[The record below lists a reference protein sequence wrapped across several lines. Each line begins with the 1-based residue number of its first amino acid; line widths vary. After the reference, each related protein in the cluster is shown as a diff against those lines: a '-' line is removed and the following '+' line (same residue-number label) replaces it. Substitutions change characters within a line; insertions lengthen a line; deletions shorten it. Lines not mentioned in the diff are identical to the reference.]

1 MSTLT
6 RSAML
11 LLALAA
17 LLCLART
24 PARAQES
31 SLAHELS
38 MLRQS
43 WLHDDDATAIA
54 RLETLRRDNRLSGQ
68 LPRWLAAMRA
78 ALALNAG
85 DTETAGEV
93 LQPLLDQ
100 TQDAREHVRAI
111 RLALAFGHNGLAL
124 EFARH
129 GRARAPQSTVLATLE
144 AELLLLQGDTD
155 GALAAWRVQTGA
167 DPRPAYPHVPPHGG
181 GWANVRPWNVALDA
195 VRPAPPADDERAVR
209 RKDSAA
215 TPGYSPEPFVSLFM
229 PVHWYSSVQPGL
241 DRCLHELAANPAAVA
256 TREAALE
263 TLCEAAQQAQKRFE
277 NFRGELAERAKLAT
291 AAAEARFDAVC
302 AVRIVAQ
309 HQLAMAQSEKAES
322 TARMALAFDP
332 DNIACND
339 LLAQAY
345 AGQGKAEEARVGPL
359 GRLKASAGLN
369 VSTARMYTA
378 GPYGQ
383 AADRVFAPALALYRV
398 NGQAGRDQFKKLRAS
413 FGDPN
418 NENGIPA
425 EALGLWLFLK
435 GENGLARELLRE
447 ASNVSGADGGKTLSR
462 DTIITEFALAQLG
475 EPTQDELAPGDSIPD
490 GDLALPIRNARRV
503 GQLISACA
511 DTTSRVEALSGV
523 SIWGS
528 SPGTY
533 FLMLGADAMPQGRA
547 KLAALLHETA
557 GNLASTATREDL
569 AKALD
574 PAHAESR
581 SLLDSFKGLADN
593 LESLRGN
600 DNWRTRQAVGQQA
613 GPVFG
618 KLEARA
624 LLLRAKLAQDA
635 PADLKSL
642 ATWLAANQG
651 SINARALLRT
661 PADDAYAREQAS
673 RTEAAIPEVVHAD
686 LLLDAALLL
695 ARKGHFADA
704 ARLLWLN
711 RNASFGA
718 STASLRYYLGSLLAR
733 KAGNSLLEGRF
744 RLLSTLNAGESYNT
758 TMDLSLCELPSA
770 RERILEFFGE
780 AEVRE
785 YVQLHLI
792 VSADTAA
799 TQRILEAVPEMKTA
813 PRSLLLRNPV
823 QVGTDGI
830 FESIVTSGSGY
841 ALERAWAKVLI
852 SSETPR
858 TPARLLFFVLASDFN
873 ISANTR
879 YHTGIAESVEVVR
892 LWRMLLGWHKCQ
904 PNDPR
909 QVAAAT
915 KLAAL
920 LERIG
925 QPAGEMAEYYYEYWE

>member
-1 MSTLT
+1 MSTRLI
-6 RSAML
+6 RSFML
-11 LLALAA
+11 LLALSA

-31 SLAHELS
+31 GLALELS

-54 RLETLRRDNRLSGQ
+54 RLDTLRQDNRLSGQ

-85 DTETAGEV
+85 DTDTAGEV
-93 LQPLLDQ
+93 LQPLLEQ
-100 TQDAREHVRAI
+100 TQDAREHARAI
-111 RLALAFGHNGLAL
+111 RLALAFGHTGLAL

-144 AELLLLQGDTD
+144 AELMLLHGDVD
-155 GALAAWRVQTGA
+155 GALAAWRAQAGA
-167 DPRPAYPHVPPHGG
+167 DPRPAYPHVPASGS
-181 GWANVRPWNVALDA
+181 GWANVRPWNVAQDA
-195 VRPAPPADDERAVR
+195 VRPAPPADDERRVR
-209 RKDSAA
+209 RGEPPA
-215 TPGYSPEPFVSLFM
+215 PGYSPEPFVSLFM

-241 DRCLHELAANPAAVA
+241 DRCLHELAANPAAVQ

-263 TLCEAAQQAQKRFE
+263 ALCEAAQQAQKRFE
-277 NFRGELAERAKLAT
+277 NFRGELAERNKLAV

-309 HQLAMAQSEKAES
+309 HQLSMAQSEKAEA
-322 TARMALAFDP
+322 TAQRVLAFDP

-359 GRLKASAGLN
+359 GRLKASAGLS
-369 VSTARMYTA
+369 VSMARIYTP
-378 GPYGQ
+378 GPYSQ
-383 AADRVFAPALALYRV
+383 AADRVFAPALALFRV
-398 NGQAGRDQFKKLRAS
+398 NGQSGRDQFKKLRAS
-413 FGDPN
+413 FGDAN

-435 GENGLARELLRE
+435 GEKSLARELLRE
-447 ASNVSGADGGKTLSR
+447 ASNVSGVDGGKTLTR
-462 DTIITEFALAQLG
+462 ETIITEFALAQLG
-475 EPTQDELAPGDSIPD
+475 EPSADELAPGDSIPD

-528 SPGTY
+528 SPGTH

-547 KLAALLHETA
+547 KLAALLHDTA
-557 GNLASTATREDL
+557 GNLASTATKEEL

-574 PAHAESR
+574 PTHTEAR

-651 SINARALLRT
+651 SIDARALLRT
-661 PADDAYAREQAS
+661 PADDLYARERTA
-673 RTEAAIPEVVHAD
+673 RTEAAVPEVVHAD

-718 STASLRYYLGSLLAR
+718 STASLRHFMGSLFAR

-744 RLLSTLNAGESYNT
+744 RLLSTLNANESYNT
-758 TMDLSLCELPSA
+758 TMDLALCELPAA
-770 RERILEFFGE
+770 RKRILEFFGE

-799 TQRILEAVPEMKTA
+799 TQRIYEAVPEMKTA
-813 PRSLLLRNPV
+813 PRSLLLRNTV

-830 FESIVTSGSGY
+830 FESIASGGTGY

-852 SSETPR
+852 TSETPR

-873 ISANTR
+873 VSANSR
-879 YHTGIAESVEVVR
+879 YHTGLAESADVVH

-904 PNDPR
+904 PNDAR
-909 QVAAAT
+909 QVAAAA
-915 KLAAL
+915 KLSAL